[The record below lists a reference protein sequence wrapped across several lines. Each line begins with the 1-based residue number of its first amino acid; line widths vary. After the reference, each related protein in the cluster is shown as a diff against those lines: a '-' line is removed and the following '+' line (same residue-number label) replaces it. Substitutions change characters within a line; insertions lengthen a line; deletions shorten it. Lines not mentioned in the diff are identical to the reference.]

1 MEDKIS
7 RLVLSDPVTT
17 PRNVIACIRNLASN
31 VFESNILFLETKILL
46 HAEMLNVYS
55 GQEGL
60 TKQV

>member
-17 PRNVIACIRNLASN
+17 PRNVIACIHNLASN
-31 VFESNILFLETKILL
+31 VSESNILFLETKILL
-46 HAEMLNVYS
+46 HAELLNVYS
-55 GQEGL
+55 RQEDL